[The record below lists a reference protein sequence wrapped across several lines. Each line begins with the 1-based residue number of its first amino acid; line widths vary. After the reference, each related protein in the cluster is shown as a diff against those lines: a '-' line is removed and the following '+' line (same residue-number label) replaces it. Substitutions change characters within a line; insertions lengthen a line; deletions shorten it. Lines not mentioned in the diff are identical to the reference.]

1 LFLTLQENF
10 HCEYLYANI
19 SGKRVTLPASRSV
32 AVLTLLVVLTASSTL
47 STNSATKGGSSN
59 IQLLPTPSS
68 SLGRALQWLAANQS
82 SDGSYGA
89 YEEHVAAAAAYALWL
104 NDSNSGKAALSYFW
118 LATQLNSSSAWFWGT
133 EADVPG
139 AVLYSIASSH
149 NLPLVNAT
157 LVKDQLLQLQNATT
171 GGFEGYSYCSSNCG
185 TANAIYLTVTS
196 SVDTDMAL
204 LGLVSSNLIPAQ
216 NRILAIQYLLT
227 LQNPDGSSNL
237 TSTKSYDPIYSLG
250 PDSVSITALTLLV
263 LKSDGFTSDNPT
275 ISNALKFLS
284 EVAVANFDGNGH
296 VYSAAMSALAFKA
309 YDQPDN
315 AIAAIVYILSQQN
328 SDGGFSDFSRFS
340 YPKSNALDTG
350 WAAIALETQS
360 TEEGPPNPINS
371 PPIPVLSFTPQTPA
385 TGVNIHFDASA
396 SRDPDTDQLSY
407 VWTFGD
413 GSGAQGVSPTHT
425 YSDAGNF
432 TVTLTVIDSG
442 TNPGPLSATKSLSI
456 TIQPTS
462 VQKSSTLPIS
472 GSILWILA
480 GTIGGLAI
488 VGIAFYLGRRSAR
501 GYIAHSA

>member
-1 LFLTLQENF
+1 
-10 HCEYLYANI
+10 
-19 SGKRVTLPASRSV
+19 LPASKSV
-32 AVLTLLVVLTASSTL
+32 AILTLLMILVASSTL
-47 STNSATKGGSSN
+47 CTNSAAKAKGGSSN

-68 SLGRALQWLAANQS
+68 SLARALQWLVANQS

-104 NDSNSGKAALSYFW
+104 NDSSSQKAARSYFW

-139 AVLYSIASSH
+139 FVLYSIALSH
-149 NLPLVNAT
+149 NLPLVSAT

-216 NRILAIQYLLT
+216 NRTPAIQYLLT
-227 LQNPDGSSNL
+227 LQNPDGSFNL
-237 TSTKSYDPIYSLG
+237 TSTKSYAPIYSLG

-284 EVAVANFDGNGH
+284 EVAVANFDGTGH

-309 YDQPDN
+309 YDRPDN
-315 AIAAIVYILSQQN
+315 AISAVVYLLSQQN
-328 SDGGFSDFSRFS
+328 GDGGFSDSSRYS
-340 YPKSNALDTG
+340 TQSNALDTG

-371 PPIPVLSFTPQTPA
+371 PPIAAFSFTPQTPT
-385 TGVNIHFDASA
+385 TGVAVHFDASA
-396 SRDPDTDQLSY
+396 SHDPDTDQLSY

-413 GSGAQGVSPTHT
+413 GSRAQGVSPTHT
-425 YSDAGNF
+425 YTDAGNF
-432 TVTLTVIDSG
+432 TVTLTTADSG
-442 TNPGPLSATKSLSI
+442 TNPGPLSDTKSSTL
-456 TIQPTS
+456 T
-462 VQKSSTLPIS
+462 VQLTTVQNSSTLPIS
-472 GSILWILA
+472 ATVLWILA
-480 GTIGGLAI
+480 GVIGLVAI
-488 VGIAFYLGRRSAR
+488 IGVAFYLGRRSAIR
-501 GYIAHSA
+501 STVHSV